1 MRREIRARG
10 AGRSFTIRIFSGSK
24 REMAGAAGPAPT
36 RISKRKRGA
45 MAFTRD
51 KRAMGQ
57 VGGAALVLCLLAAP
71 AVAQSPELMN
81 PGEIG
86 EAAPCE
92 TVQSGMRVSNRA
104 VFGYFDSGF
113 MVEEY
118 GNESKL
124 NADGDYQNLS
134 VSVPEL
140 DSFQGYRVIDC
151 RSGEF
156 LAISASSV
164 AAGQQL
170 AATEFLRSK
179 VQGE

>member
-1 MRREIRARG
+1 M
-10 AGRSFTIRIFSGSK
+10 
-24 REMAGAAGPAPT
+24 
-36 RISKRKRGA
+36 
-45 MAFTRD
+45 
-51 KRAMGQ
+51 
-57 VGGAALVLCLLAAP
+57 VLCLLAAP

-179 VQGE
+179 VQDEKPFTLADVRRAAKALYKGRDVKILTLRETEQTCSCDYYGGQ

>member
-1 MRREIRARG
+1 
-10 AGRSFTIRIFSGSK
+10 
-24 REMAGAAGPAPT
+24 
-36 RISKRKRGA
+36 
-45 MAFTRD
+45 
-51 KRAMGQ
+51 MGQ

-179 VQGE
+179 VQGEKPFTLTDVRRAAQALYKGRDDVVILTLRETEKTCSCEGVGGQ